1 MKSTLL
7 ALRLVVVTAPSHHAG
22 LVLGLLGAYWA
33 LLANIPAELLAVE
46 PHPLRITI
54 SAPGG
59 SADTE
64 RASSVATAHGEARIQ
79 SAASGRRPTAE
90 LTLRA
95 LGEAVRTKRRPNG
108 GEPPADAAKS
118 HVQPASAARDRDDQP
133 EVDRAARRSALSS
146 FAAEPAQLPDEPA
159 GWVAA
164 GTRTNKRR
172 TANLQSAPAETVK
185 PRVRWADAR
194 TDEHKSVRPV
204 ANWSPSAT
212 VRLRERAGQF
222 NPLRD
227 TDAAAQETSPR
238 PYGAN
243 PLRSR

>member
-1 MKSTLL
+1 LL
-7 ALRLVVVTAPSHHAG
+7 ALRLAVVTGSSHHAG
-22 LVLGLLGAYWA
+22 LVVGLLGACWA
-33 LLANIPAELLAVE
+33 VLGSGPSELRAVE
-46 PHPLRITI
+46 QHSLQMTI
-54 SAPGG
+54 SAPDD
-59 SADTE
+59 SADAVL
-64 RASSVATAHGEARIQ
+64 ASSVATAQGEARIQ
-79 SAASGRRPTAE
+79 SSASGRRPAAE

-133 EVDRAARRSALSS
+133 EEDRAVRRS
-146 FAAEPAQLPDEPA
+146 EPAPLPDEPP